1 MKIRHAQRCVT
12 ALCAALWPLLLA
24 PLPLSSQV
32 SPSAREPLVWHWFG
46 TCTSG
51 DSLLLE
57 FHADGNLIYSSAF
70 PICHVRRADTK
81 PEPQE
86 RLLTFRFDAAPR
98 RFGPQYRAV
107 DPEPISVTV
116 WEAGRRPT
124 GIMLGV
130 SFATAERV
138 LLNTRH
144 LARPDSPAKS
154 AWIRGLE
161 LITRPVRRAERSV
174 RRPRNASSP
183 TLPETLTC

>member
-1 MKIRHAQRCVT
+1 VVVKLLRAQRCVT
-12 ALCAALWPLLLA
+12 ALCATLLPLVLA
-24 PLPLSSQV
+24 PASLSSQA

-46 TCTSG
+46 TCASR

-57 FHADGNLIYSSAF
+57 FHADGNLVYSSAF

-107 DPEPISVTV
+107 DPEPISATV

-144 LARPDSPAKS
+144 LARPDTPARS
-154 AWIRGLE
+154 AWITGLE
-161 LITRPVRRAERSV
+161 LITRPVRRAERTAPNKRVKLSG
-174 RRPRNASSP
+174 AH
-183 TLPETLTC
+183 E

>member
-1 MKIRHAQRCVT
+1 VVVKLLRAQRCVT
-12 ALCAALWPLLLA
+12 ALWATLFPLVLA
-24 PLPLSSQV
+24 PSPLSSQA
-32 SPSAREPLVWHWFG
+32 SRSAPEPLVWHWFG
-46 TCTSG
+46 TCASR
-51 DSLLLE
+51 DSLQLE
-57 FHADGNLIYSSAF
+57 FHADGNLVYSSAF

-107 DPEPISVTV
+107 DPEPISATI

-144 LARPDSPAKS
+144 LARPDTPARS
-154 AWIRGLE
+154 AWITGLE
-161 LITRPVRRAERSV
+161 LITRQVRRTERTAPNKRLKSQLN
-174 RRPRNASSP
+174 PS
-183 TLPETLTC
+183 